1 MTMLTKLFL
10 PGLLLLACL
19 MLPGCSRTLRPAS
32 STTDGP
38 TLIREADLVP
48 RNEACRALQPA
59 TISRESSAEL
69 ISYVVAADAAWMTFC
84 KGDKP

>member
-1 MTMLTKLFL
+1 MMTLIKLL
-10 PGLLLLACL
+10 PIATMLLACL
-19 MLPGCSRTLRPAS
+19 MLPACSQTLRPGS

-48 RNEACRALQPA
+48 RDEACRALQPA

-69 ISYVVAADAAWMTFC
+69 INYVVAADAAWMTFC
-84 KGDKP
+84 KGEKP

>member
-1 MTMLTKLFL
+1 MMMLTKLFL
-10 PGLLLLACL
+10 PGLLLLGCL
-19 MLPGCSRTLRPAS
+19 MLPACSRTLRPGS

-48 RNEACRALQPA
+48 RDEACRALQPA

-69 ISYVVAADAAWMTFC
+69 INYVVAADAAWVTFC
-84 KGDKP
+84 KGK